1 MGRLKRFP
9 PEKEK
14 HPKQGDRMRLLL
26 VGPGAIGASTG
37 AWIAAHYPDICFLAR
52 GVHYDAIRKNGIA
65 LYQEG
70 DSEWQRM
77 PVTVYDQL
85 ENAPDVDVVLVAV
98 KNFNLAAA
106 CEQVRARYG
115 DNPIIV
121 GLQNGLANQSILP
134 RYFSKVIYGI
144 AGYNAWMDEPGVVG
158 YQKKGPIVLGVPGHG
173 LPEGIGEVARI
184 MNLGVPTVVADR
196 FQDAAHCKAV
206 INLANSLVALIGYG
220 YRPIDSFPLFQK
232 ILSNML
238 YEGIQIIRAAGYRES
253 RIGGIPGWALITAGA
268 MLPSWL
274 SRPLFR
280 RNVRKMVRSS
290 MSQDLI
296 QYRRGDS
303 EIDDINGYLLDLA
316 VRHNVSVPYNRAVY
330 ALAKEEFAKPD
341 FQPIPVAAV
350 WKRIQ
355 EMR

>member
-1 MGRLKRFP
+1 
-9 PEKEK
+9 
-14 HPKQGDRMRLLL
+14 MRVLL
-26 VGPGAIGASTG
+26 VGPGAIGASAG
-37 AWIAAHYPDICFLAR
+37 AWIAAHYPNICFLAR
-52 GVHYDAIRKNGIA
+52 GIHYDAIRKNGIA
-65 LYQEG
+65 LHKEG
-70 DSEWQRM
+70 ESECQRI
-77 PVTVYDQL
+77 PVTVYSQL

-106 CEQVRARYG
+106 CEQVHNRYG
-115 DNPIIV
+115 DNPIVV
-121 GLQNGLANQSILP
+121 GIQNGLANQSILP

-158 YQKKGPIVLGVPGHG
+158 YQKKGPIVLGVHG
-173 LPEGIGEVARI
+173 NTPPKDIGEVARI
-184 MNLGVPTVVADR
+184 MNQGVPTVVADR

-206 INLANSLVALIGYG
+206 INLTNSLVTLIGYG

-232 ILSNML
+232 ILANML

-268 MLPSWL
+268 TLPSWL
-274 SRPLFR
+274 VRPLFR
-280 RNVRKMVRSS
+280 RNARKMVRSS

-296 QYRRGDS
+296 QYHRGDS
-303 EIDDINGYLLDLA
+303 EIDDINGYLLGLA
-316 VRHNVSVPYNRAVY
+316 VRHNVPAPYNHAVY

-341 FQPIPVAAV
+341 FQPIPVTAV

-355 EMR
+355 ECQEHS